1 MVRKTK
7 SKGKIKSS
15 LDISSHAKKSV
26 KVGVVDTTFAR
37 VNMGSIALDELK
49 RYPEVTYL
57 RRTVPGIKDLAV
69 ECKRLLELEKC
80 DIVLALGMVGGMPI
94 DEQCAH
100 EASLAIQTAKL
111 ATNKH
116 IIEVFVHE
124 NEAWSPK
131 ELYGLFQNRVRKHT
145 HNAVALCQGNSL
157 ELHAGQ
163 GIRQGAENEG
173 ELRPF
178 VSRHSIVIA
187 VAEFNREITEIMER
201 HAMRYLE
208 NKRCNVKVVHAPGTY
223 DLPLLIKKE
232 LTSKQW
238 DGAIALGAI
247 VKGDT
252 LHDEVI
258 AHACAN
264 GLTALSL
271 ASKKPISFGVIGP
284 GATYEHASSRAE
296 EYAIRAC
303 DAVLTT
309 IERLKG

>member
-1 MVRKTK
+1 MARKTK
-7 SKGKIKSS
+7 SKGKIRSS
-15 LDISSHAKKSV
+15 LDISIPAKKNV
-26 KVGVVDTTFAR
+26 KIGVVDTTFAR
-37 VNMGSIALDELK
+37 VNMGGIAVDELK
-49 RYPEVTYL
+49 RYPEVTYV

-80 DIVLALGMVGGMPI
+80 DILLALGMVGSMPI

-100 EASLAIQTAKL
+100 EASLAIQQAKL
-111 ATNKH
+111 ATNRH

-124 NEAWSPK
+124 GEAWSPK
-131 ELYGLFQNRVRKHT
+131 ELYGIFQNRVRKHT
-145 HNAVALCQGNSL
+145 HNAVALSQGNSL
-157 ELHAGQ
+157 EHNAGR
-163 GIRQGAENEG
+163 GIRQGTENEG

-178 VSRHSIVIA
+178 VSRHSVVIA
-187 VAEFNREITEIMER
+187 VAEFNREITEVMER

-223 DLPLLIKKE
+223 DLPLILKKE
-232 LTSKQW
+232 LSSKTW

-258 AHACAN
+258 ANACAQ
-264 GLTALSL
+264 GIISLSL
-271 ASKKPISFGVIGP
+271 KTKKPIAFGVIGP

-303 DAVLTT
+303 DSVLTT